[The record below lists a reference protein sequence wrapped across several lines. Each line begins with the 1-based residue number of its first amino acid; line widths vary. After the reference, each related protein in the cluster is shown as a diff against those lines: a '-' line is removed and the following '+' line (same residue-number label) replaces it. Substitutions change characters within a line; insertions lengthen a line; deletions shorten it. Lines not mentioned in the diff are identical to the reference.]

1 MRAVALCLA
10 GLLVR
15 SQSTEDAALPEDDEC
30 SSGQCAVDLLQKFQ
44 KAEYGEEWVQLIEG
58 STCPSGGSIP
68 CEMRGSWRHFRFPA
82 GVFAVPRQVSV
93 PENTVIEGVANPN
106 SNDPRT
112 KPNYRSQTVFVA
124 NSGVS
129 LLQFDDDGRGFGHFR
144 VYGYGC
150 ACGCSF
156 SGLVLL

>member
-1 MRAVALCLA
+1 M
-10 GLLVR
+10 LLKL
-15 SQSTEDAALPEDDEC
+15 QFLQAA
-30 SSGQCAVDLLQKFQ
+30 
-44 KAEYGEEWVQLIEG
+44 
-58 STCPSGGSIP
+58 
-68 CEMRGSWRHFRFPA
+68 GSWIADWRSEA
-82 GVFAVPRQVSV
+82 E
-93 PENTVIEGVANPN
+93 ENTVIEGVANPN

-129 LLQFDDDGRGFGHFR
+129 LLQFDDDGRGFGRFR